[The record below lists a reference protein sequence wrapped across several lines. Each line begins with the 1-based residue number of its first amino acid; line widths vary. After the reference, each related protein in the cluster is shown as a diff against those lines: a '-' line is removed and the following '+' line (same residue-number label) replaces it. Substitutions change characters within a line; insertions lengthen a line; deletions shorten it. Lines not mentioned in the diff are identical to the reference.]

1 MDYDKLSDEELLNLY
16 NQKVSAS
23 KPSVDYDSMSDE
35 ELLAA
40 YQAKQKPEAG
50 WLDVLQGG
58 AAEVGNLI
66 GTGLTQA
73 LAGLE
78 TARGKLPTDVLARG
92 LLGQKQQQPNQA
104 VLDTL
109 FETKEGIRSTME
121 DLDPTR
127 GKQLSDMQRGGKA
140 GIQLLG
146 ALATGPVGLSG
157 MMAGGTVREADEML
171 SEGMPVEKAQQY
183 AAADAALNTGSIAL
197 GGFGKSR
204 LAQGTTV
211 GAGNMAAD
219 EAAHLL
225 ANQFRESEGLQT
237 KTRDNVDRGISFGM
251 GFIPGYIAQRGEVEA
266 QVKPEVEAEANARQ
280 RIDEILAQKD
290 PLTKP
295 SVLELLPKE
304 DYPEP
309 LGNRSIDPDTKTV
322 TTGMAEDVPTIDFPL
337 RPEAMERD
345 RKFQRLQKDLVI
357 ERQILED
364 YQDRGVDA
372 EGIKQQE
379 QAVEQARQAFGKY
392 LDEGYGI
399 KDTGDA
405 YRGLYESGKQPSLA
419 IERGFDPKQF
429 QQNFEAGKKEL
440 GLATDYSLTPQ
451 GRAKVAVDLRDK
463 IQAGDY
469 NGALRVVADG
479 YKNTLEGT
487 LAEKLLKLDDT
498 TMRVEQGFMTKAIN
512 PDGSA
517 QRVGGG
523 YVPTQHRI
531 ILDAMYAGD
540 YKTFLHEA
548 AHTATSNILNK
559 FESGRVDDLT
569 FKEKWAASRFNE
581 TFEQAKKLTKNS
593 SLYGYTN
600 AKEFLAELFTNK
612 ALQDDLKSIKL
623 PQSKFATMWNS
634 VMDSVLKMLG
644 LPKKYEDAFTRA
656 VSQGF
661 DLVDSSTKKTREA
674 YLGTKQKGDFSWR
687 DREGK
692 EHFLSGDASKKPSSA
707 LDRYASFEDFKKDL
721 PDDLKQYAATYWAE
735 AGRELPKEEATAVK
749 NEAANKVVEKL
760 IGKDSR
766 VHYLTQDLRSA
777 EEIKGV
783 VLNHKDPKTKSPDI
797 TDNAL
802 RNNLAS
808 GGFAMS
814 NLTQHPLV
822 HWVTSKTMKALK
834 ESEIKS
840 ETAIAERGKGFLA
853 ILHQG
858 TPDQIRDL
866 SAKLLAIEG
875 KDVDVRQQ
883 YKLSPWEDKV
893 LASWEK
899 AKNTAISDFNQ
910 MRQEK
915 GLETIA
921 PRMNYLASM
930 FRGDFRMLVKKDGKT
945 VGWING
951 NNKLELNQAKEYFK
965 DAGYEFSSPKRLPY
979 ARSKD
984 FQKMLGRKMAAFDE
998 VINIFGA
1005 SDPEVA
1011 KFAERMDSML
1021 AKQAYDYLDF
1031 KQHFK
1036 EKSGVFGAEGMKA
1049 WKDAHENAFDLW
1061 EAQAE
1066 YIRTVNQWVAQ
1077 QKVEP
1082 EIKQVLS
1089 DPEILSK
1096 AHNAAHLSKMIYDNS
1111 FGRLEN
1117 TVQVLEAFA
1126 DAFVAG
1132 VNSDIVSNTPGLRQL
1147 QKVNPFRGMQL
1158 LKNWAL
1164 YSALSINPGFAFSQF
1179 AQVPHATSTMMQ
1191 YFSDLGIKGN
1201 RGALAWGASD
1211 TANSYP
1217 AMVKLT
1223 KEIAKSLGEE
1233 LPNGFVS
1240 EVGKYFVDYAKEKH
1254 IVNPH
1259 ILEQVNIRGKNKA
1272 SKMLQGVEEH
1282 LGNWISGPEE
1292 VTRTWAFTTL
1302 AHYLHSAGIPKEK
1315 AAEMAE
1321 VATSISMVD
1330 YSRQSRAMVYNRL
1343 GMLGDMAATVTTFKH
1358 NAYTQLAT
1366 YGFNKAP
1373 KTALTMA
1380 TIQLLMGGL
1389 VGMYAVDDVDDMLG
1403 MLKSMFPEALKDV
1416 QGLKEYIMRN
1426 ADEFWAFGGLSSV
1439 SRKIMPEG
1447 IDLGTKFS
1455 MDNLFPDSPMEAL
1468 FPLFSVLANTG
1479 EATKKFAMAPT
1490 ATNAAGVAYPMMPA
1504 AVKGAMENTIFS
1516 DKEGGYI
1523 PSKTDQLKTRR
1534 SDNEQ
1539 RLRLLGLRSL
1549 DERKESELVFR
1560 TRNSRLRDEELQQR
1574 YLDQIRTYNRSGN
1587 AKGLGQAVVKYM
1599 SNGGEWRNINTF
1611 IEKANRE
1618 RVLDEVQRLSP
1629 KTLKTIRQQMQQ
1641 QELGE
1646 FQQDLQ

>member
-127 GKQLSDMQRGGKA
+127 GKQLSDMQRVGKA
-140 GIQLLG
+140 GTQLVG
-146 ALATGPVGLSG
+146 ALATGPVGLGG

-251 GFIPGYIAQRGEVEA
+251 GFVPGYIAQRGEVEA

-405 YRGLYESGKQPSLA
+405 YRGLYESGTQPSLA
-419 IERGFDPKQF
+419 IERGFDPKTYQ
-429 QQNFEAGKKEL
+429 ASKKEL
-440 GLATDYSLTPQ
+440 GLLPLEPVQSSNPKALADFVSGLQ
-451 GRAKVAVDLRDK
+451 EVVKS
-463 IQAGDY
+463 GDY
-469 NGALRVVADG
+469 NGALDFIIKSRKDTMEGKVAELLRKVNDRSVKLAVGRNLALETPDKQLLRSDG
-479 YKNTLEGT
+479 LYIPNDHKVMIDS
-487 LAEKLLKLDDT
+487 LA
-498 TMRVEQGFMTKAIN
+498 
-512 PDGSA
+512 
-517 QRVGGG
+517 
-523 YVPTQHRI
+523 
-531 ILDAMYAGD
+531 AGD
-540 YKTFLHEA
+540 VRTFLHEA
-548 AHTATSNILNK
+548 THTATNNAIQFFLR
-559 FESGRVDDLT
+559 GQT
-569 FKEKWAASRFNE
+569 
-581 TFEQAKKLTKNS
+581 S
-593 SLYGYTN
+593 SLSLGEKLNARRVVDLYNHVAEIGKKANKDYYGLRNASEFIAEAFSNPTFQEYLKTVNLPKGKIGTAWTEFTN
-600 AKEFLAELFTNK
+600 AVRNLLGLDKKYNT
-612 ALQDDLKSIKL
+612 ALSEILSAGSKLIEESTVGTREGYIGGKHQNLVRFQPVASEQNPLRQFASYEQFRDSL
-623 PQSKFATMWNS
+623 PQ
-634 VMDSVLKMLG
+634 
-644 LPKKYEDAFTRA
+644 
-656 VSQGF
+656 
-661 DLVDSSTKKTREA
+661 DLR
-674 YLGTKQKGDFSWR
+674 
-687 DREGK
+687 
-692 EHFLSGDASKKPSSA
+692 
-707 LDRYASFEDFKKDL
+707 
-721 PDDLKQYAATYWAE
+721 QYAPDYWVQH
-735 AGRELPKEEATAVK
+735 GRELPKEEATAVK

-1126 DAFVAG
+1126 DLFVAG

-1330 YSRQSRAMVYNRL
+1330 YSRQSRAMIYNRL

-1504 AVKGAMENTIFS
+1504 AIKGAMENTIFS

-1549 DERKESELVFR
+1549 DERKESELIFR

-1587 AKGLGQAVVKYM
+1587 AEGLGQAVVKYM